1 MIKTLKTFDLKN
13 KRVLLRVDYNVPLEN
28 NRVIDDFRIKQTLPT
43 IKYCLDAGAK
53 IIIMSHLG
61 RPNGKYDPNLSLMP
75 IGESLADCLEMP
87 IKFSDDCISEDSHN
101 VTLGLKPG
109 EIHMLENL
117 RFHDDETTN
126 NADFCA
132 LLAKHGD
139 IFINDAFGM
148 AHRSHASN
156 VGIAKNFSRKGIGFL
171 FEKELNFL
179 SKILSKPPRPITLL
193 LGGAKINTKV
203 GLIDHYIGIADQIL
217 IGGGMAFTL
226 LKARGLDIGNSIID
240 ESKISSAREL
250 IEKAK
255 KKKNIFLPKDV
266 VCSKSLKQSTSSK
279 VYDITKI
286 PKGQMGLDI
295 GPKTID
301 SFSSLISNSKTVIW
315 NGPMGAFEL
324 DNFDNGTKSL
334 AKHIA
339 SCTEG
344 GLISIIGGGDTASAL
359 RKFNLDNKMT
369 HLSTGGGASIE
380 LLSGKNL
387 PAIFALEV

>member
-28 NRVIDDFRIKQTLPT
+28 DRVIDDFRIKQTLPT

-53 IIIMSHLG
+53 IVIMSHLG

-75 IGESLADCLEMP
+75 IGETLADCLEMP

-117 RFHDDETTN
+117 RFHEDETTN

-266 VCSKSLKQSTSSK
+266 VCSKSIKQSASSK

-315 NGPMGAFEL
+315 NGPMGVFEL

>member
-1 MIKTLKTFDLKN
+1 
-13 KRVLLRVDYNVPLEN
+13 
-28 NRVIDDFRIKQTLPT
+28 
-43 IKYCLDAGAK
+43 
-53 IIIMSHLG
+53 
-61 RPNGKYDPNLSLMP
+61 MP
-75 IGESLADCLEMP
+75 IGEALADCLEMP

-117 RFHDDETTN
+117 RFHEDETTN

-315 NGPMGAFEL
+315 NGPMGVFEL

>member
-75 IGESLADCLEMP
+75 IGEALADCLEMP

-266 VCSKSLKQSTSSK
+266 VCSKSLKKSTSSK

>member
-266 VCSKSLKQSTSSK
+266 VCSKSIKQSMSSK

-359 RKFNLDNKMT
+359 RKYNLDNKMT

>member
-266 VCSKSLKQSTSSK
+266 VCSKSLKKSTSSK

-315 NGPMGAFEL
+315 NGPMGVFEL

>member
-117 RFHDDETTN
+117 RFHEDETTN

-240 ESKISSAREL
+240 ESKISSARQL

-266 VCSKSLKQSTSSK
+266 VCSKSIKKSASSK

-315 NGPMGAFEL
+315 NGPMGVFEL

>member
-75 IGESLADCLEMP
+75 IGEALADCLEMP

-117 RFHDDETTN
+117 RFHEDETTN

-255 KKKNIFLPKDV
+255 KKKNIFLPKDI
-266 VCSKSLKQSTSSK
+266 VCSKSIKQNASSK

-315 NGPMGAFEL
+315 NGPMGVFEL

>member
-117 RFHDDETTN
+117 RFHEDETTN

-255 KKKNIFLPKDV
+255 KKKNIFLPKDI
-266 VCSKSLKQSTSSK
+266 VCSKSIEQGASSK

-315 NGPMGAFEL
+315 NGPMGVFEL

>member
-266 VCSKSLKQSTSSK
+266 ICSKSLKQSTSSK

-315 NGPMGAFEL
+315 NGPMGVFEL

>member
-117 RFHDDETTN
+117 RFHEDETTN

-266 VCSKSLKQSTSSK
+266 VCSKSLKKSTSSK

-334 AKHIA
+334 ATHIA

>member
-75 IGESLADCLEMP
+75 IGEALADCLEMP

-117 RFHDDETTN
+117 RFHEDETTN

-266 VCSKSLKQSTSSK
+266 VCSKSIKKSASSK

>member
-117 RFHDDETTN
+117 RFHEDETTN

-255 KKKNIFLPKDV
+255 KKKNIFLPKDI
-266 VCSKSLKQSTSSK
+266 VCSKSIEQGASSK

-315 NGPMGAFEL
+315 NGPMGVFEL

-387 PAIFALEV
+387 SAIFALEV

>member
-117 RFHDDETTN
+117 RFHEDETTN

-240 ESKISSAREL
+240 ESKISSARQL

-266 VCSKSLKQSTSSK
+266 VCSKSLKKSTSSK

-315 NGPMGAFEL
+315 NGPMGVFEL

>member
-75 IGESLADCLEMP
+75 IGEALADCLEMP

-266 VCSKSLKQSTSSK
+266 VCSKSLKKSTSSK

-315 NGPMGAFEL
+315 NGPMGVFEL

-334 AKHIA
+334 AKHIV

>member
-117 RFHDDETTN
+117 RFHEDETTN

-266 VCSKSLKQSTSSK
+266 ICSKSLKQSTSSK

-359 RKFNLDNKMT
+359 RKYNLDNKMT